1 MRQVAAGASQAPM
14 VEVAEIERRLAAALP
29 GAAIAV
35 RDTTG
40 EGDHFDVEVRAA
52 AFAGLGLVEQHR
64 LVYDALG
71 ELMRRVHALA
81 LRTESA

>member
-1 MRQVAAGASQAPM
+1 M
-14 VEVAEIERRLAAALP
+14 VDVAEIERRLAAALP
-29 GAAIAV
+29 GATIAV

-40 EGDHFDVEVRAA
+40 EGDHFDVEVRAG
-52 AFAGLGLVEQHR
+52 AFADLGLVEQHR

-71 ELMRRVHALA
+71 DLMRRVHALA

>member
-1 MRQVAAGASQAPM
+1 MRQLSPGASQARM

-40 EGDHFDVEVRAA
+40 EGDHFDVQVRAT
-52 AFAGLGLVEQHR
+52 AFTGLSLVEQHR
-64 LVYDALG
+64 LVYGALG
-71 ELMRRVHALA
+71 DLMRKVHALA
-81 LRTESA
+81 VRTESA

>member
-1 MRQVAAGASQAPM
+1 M

-29 GAAIAV
+29 GAVLTI

-40 EGDHFDVEVRAA
+40 EGDHFDVQVRAP

-71 ELMRRVHALA
+71 DLMPQVHALA

>member
-1 MRQVAAGASQAPM
+1 M

-29 GAAIAV
+29 GATFSV

-40 EGDHFDVEVRAA
+40 EGDHFDVQVRAE

-71 ELMRRVHALA
+71 DLMRRVHALA
-81 LRTESA
+81 LRTETA

>member
-1 MRQVAAGASQAPM
+1 M
-14 VEVAEIERRLAAALP
+14 VDVAEIERRLAAALP
-29 GAAIAV
+29 GATFSV

-40 EGDHFDVEVRAA
+40 EGDHFDVQVRAK

-71 ELMRRVHALA
+71 DLMRQVHALA

>member
-1 MRQVAAGASQAPM
+1 M
-14 VEVAEIERRLAAALP
+14 VEIAEIERRLATALP
-29 GAAIAV
+29 GAVFTV

-40 EGDHFDVEVRAA
+40 EGDHFDVQVRAA

-71 ELMRRVHALA
+71 DLMRQVHALA